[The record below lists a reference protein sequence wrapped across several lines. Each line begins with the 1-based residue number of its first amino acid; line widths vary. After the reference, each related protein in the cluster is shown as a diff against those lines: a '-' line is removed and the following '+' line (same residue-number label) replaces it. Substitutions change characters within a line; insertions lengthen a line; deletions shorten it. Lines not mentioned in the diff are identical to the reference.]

1 MNFDKIREQVDIVE
15 LVSQYL
21 ALKKTGLNFKGLCPF
36 HSEKTPSFVVSPQ
49 KQIFHCFGCG
59 KGGDVIKFV
68 SEIEGLNYFEAGL
81 KLAKDYRIQ
90 IDIKDD
96 KGINDYFKITE
107 LVAKIFHEN
116 LLKNIKDDKIRLFLE
131 KRKIKPEVIEKFYIG
146 YAPDDFEF
154 LFKILKKKKV
164 NIKLLEELGLI
175 KKKSNYYDTFRN
187 RIIFPIRN
195 LRGDFIA
202 FGGRTLNDEIMPKY
216 LNSPESPI
224 FHKRKNLYGI
234 FENKNEIKNNNEA
247 IVVEGY
253 MDLISLYSEG
263 VKNCVASLGTAFTE
277 EQLNLLNRFVENVYF
292 LYDADKA
299 GVKASI
305 KGAVTAINKELSPKL
320 ILLPEGLDPD
330 DFIKKYGLEEF
341 IKLKKESNDLV
352 YFLKNIIFKQ
362 IDLKNFE
369 NKNRLMKRLKKIYT
383 DIDNPVYKDHF
394 IKGIGEI
401 LNIDYNEIKKY
412 FSKISPTGFKKF
424 EIKKEKRP
432 YHFSIEE
439 KIVSF
444 ILTYNEFLDNIELEY
459 FDNNLYRD
467 LLLQF
472 KNGVNLIKFLENDK
486 ISDEQKELIRL
497 LSVQEI
503 VFENDTDKEKYF
515 NDVYRKLKE
524 TYLEKRKKEITE
536 KIKSKEKEQD
546 FSELPLLMEKKLRI
560 AKELSKVKGG

>member
-164 NIKLLEELGLI
+164 NIKLSEELGLI